1 MIRGQT
7 ALHKAALAKQRAISC
22 MLVAAGAS
30 LSLADKERHTPRS
43 LAERAGDADL
53 AIYLESELYSIYNLK
68 TNIRMNNKLFFYFR
82 PREFSY

>member
-1 MIRGQT
+1 MKSKASNLLTYYYEQMNHTVFHLFFDLFRGQT

-53 AIYLESELYSIYNLK
+53 AIYLESEL
-68 TNIRMNNKLFFYFR
+68 
-82 PREFSY
+82 